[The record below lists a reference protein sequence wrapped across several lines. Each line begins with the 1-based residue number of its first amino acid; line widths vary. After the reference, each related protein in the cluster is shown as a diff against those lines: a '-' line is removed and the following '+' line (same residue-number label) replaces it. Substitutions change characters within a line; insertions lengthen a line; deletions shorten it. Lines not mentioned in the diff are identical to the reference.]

1 MELKNQLITSVEE
14 KFGKNI
20 FHTGLLLKR
29 AAKHIKTVRDQYRRS
44 LKDNPKY
51 DRPPMIPPMEWNEI
65 IEDAKEKRLCENSV
79 NEVAQGKKRYV
90 MIVLSTL

>member
-1 MELKNQLITSVEE
+1 MELKNQLIASFEE

-20 FHTGLLLKR
+20 FDTGLLLKR
-29 AAKHIKTVRDQYRRS
+29 ETKHIKTVRDQYRRA

-51 DRPPMIPPMEWNEI
+51 DHPPMIPPMEWNEI
-65 IEDAKEKRLCENSV
+65 IEDAKEKRLCEDRY

-90 MIVLSTL
+90 VIVLSTL

>member
-1 MELKNQLITSVEE
+1 MELKNQLITLFEE

-29 AAKHIKTVRDQYRRS
+29 AAKHLKTVRDQYRRS

-65 IEDAKEKRLCENSV
+65 IEDTKERRLCENRV
-79 NEVAQGKKRYV
+79 NEPAQENQRYV

>member
-1 MELKNQLITSVEE
+1 MELKNQLIASIEE

-20 FHTGLLLKR
+20 FDTGLLLKR
-29 AAKHIKTVRDQYRRS
+29 AEKRIKTMRDQYRRS

-65 IEDAKEKRLCENSV
+65 IEDAKDKRLC
-79 NEVAQGKKRYV
+79 GKANKLEKGKIRYG
-90 MIVLSTL
+90 MIVLSRM